1 MFPMMFTRRT
11 CFEVFIDGKHDFKS
25 VSGPG
30 FCFYVRRTFG
40 TYWNAWHDR
49 LNRIYIIGSRAWSL
63 DVLWPGMTTEPWFN
77 FGWLRGFALWHCF
90 LFAKLMSTLF
100 MIRFCMCRSGWGP
113 NSCSSSSQVAGQ
125 NDTVHAWK
133 HVSGVWTA
141 WLLPRYLPQNRTL
154 QLAPDGVW
162 WWLAWQLCMASA
174 SIPLSPCRWMQLLR
188 GSLCFWVGGLA
199 DLTLRNGSQF

>member
-1 MFPMMFTRRT
+1 MFAHWT

-25 VSGPG
+25 VSGRG
-30 FCFYVRRTFG
+30 FCLYVCRTFE
-40 TYWNAWHDR
+40 TYWNAWHNR

-77 FGWLRGFALWHCF
+77 FGLLRSFALWHCF
-90 LFAKLMSTLF
+90 LFAKLMSTQL

-125 NDTVHAWK
+125 NDAVHALETCFRSLNK
-133 HVSGVWTA
+133 A
-141 WLLPRYLPQNRTL
+141 WLPPRYLPQNRTL

-162 WWLAWQLCMASA
+162 WWLAWQLCTHGFCFYAFVA
-174 SIPLSPCRWMQLLR
+174 LSLHTTTSK
-188 GSLCFWVGGLA
+188 SLCFWVGGLA
-199 DLTLRNGSQF
+199 DLTLWDGSQF